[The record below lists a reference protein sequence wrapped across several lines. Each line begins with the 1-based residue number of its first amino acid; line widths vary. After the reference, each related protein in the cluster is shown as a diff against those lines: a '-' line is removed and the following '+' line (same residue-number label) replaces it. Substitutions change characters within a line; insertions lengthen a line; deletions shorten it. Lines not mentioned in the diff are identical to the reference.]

1 MSFINRKINDIDDQK
16 KNEDQVDESFID
28 QIKRRKRE
36 GIEIPLNEN
45 IQGRT
50 CLYLFGICKTFA

>member
-45 IQGRT
+45 VQEELPLLIWNM
-50 CLYLFGICKTFA
+50 

>member
-1 MSFINRKINDIDDQK
+1 MIK
-16 KNEDQVDESFID
+16 KQNEDQVDERFIE

-45 IQGRT
+45 VQGRT
-50 CLYLFGICKTFA
+50 EFYLFGICKTFS